1 MKTVNLHS
9 KVDQALKYLLSCR
22 LLSMHS
28 IPFNSC
34 FTRIIYFIV
43 NQISADNH
51 STFLLVLFLCGW
63 SCFSLLFFFFLQSS
77 EFRYFVSKKWLTK
90 FQSCMEPGNESQMP
104 EGLWWTDL
112 LQACNLLLA
121 MMLTSCLVCFYR
133 AHYKLRLHVPP
144 WR

>member
-1 MKTVNLHS
+1 MIK
-9 KVDQALKYLLSCR
+9 LL
-22 LLSMHS
+22 
-28 IPFNSC
+28 N
-34 FTRIIYFIV
+34 
-43 NQISADNH
+43 
-51 STFLLVLFLCGW
+51 TFCPAVFFPCILFHLILVLHVLYISLSTRYQLTITQHFYLFFFYVGGVAFHF
-63 SCFSLLFFFFLQSS
+63 CFSFFLQSS